1 MAFLHALIWSLVSTA
16 SVGYA
21 SDIDC
26 LKSVEDSLHDPHNS
40 FKSSWNFNN
49 KTEGF
54 ICGFRGVEC
63 WNVSTNQVLNIR
75 LAHMGLEGQFPQGIR
90 KCSSLT
96 GLDLSGNK
104 LSGPIPSDISNIL
117 PYVTSLDL
125 SSNRFSGEIPKS
137 IANCSFLNTLLLDNN
152 QLTGHI
158 PPQIGLLIRIT
169 TFSVAN
175 NLLYGPVPSFA
186 GTNFSS
192 DSFANNS
199 GLCGSPLE
207 PCNSSSDSF
216 KSGFVVGYAVFSV
229 SFVTIFISYCVP
241 WWTQG
246 KKRSEA
252 SLMQI
257 LLNQLLQRDSKRKE
271 AQQMKKVP
279 EIPHMDFLSEETKKA
294 SLLSYSEIKEA
305 TDNFNKENVIGFGR
319 MGTTYKA
326 VLPNGSLLAVKRLYD
341 TPAFDEHFITEL
353 KTLGSLRHDNLVPLL
368 GFCIQSKERLLV
380 YKYMTKG
387 SLYDWLLPEEGEARI
402 MEWPLSVKIA
412 IGVARGLVWLHDRC
426 NSRIVHLDI
435 SSKCI
440 LLNENFEPKLSNF
453 GEAILLKPND
463 TDSTES
469 SPFANCEYW
478 QSNFFK
484 EDVYCFGIFL
494 LELITGEDPKRMTT
508 SSNSGNE
515 TPVLNE
521 WVTVDFFCSFVNKSM
536 MGQGFDQEIF
546 QFLTVALDCVQPYPD
561 PRPTML
567 QVYKTLGAVGKK
579 HGLTID
585 SEILEHTRKTS
596 APRGD
601 ECNEDEITEV

>member
-1 MAFLHALIWSLVSTA
+1 
-16 SVGYA
+16 
-21 SDIDC
+21 
-26 LKSVEDSLHDPHNS
+26 
-40 FKSSWNFNN
+40 
-49 KTEGF
+49 
-54 ICGFRGVEC
+54 
-63 WNVSTNQVLNIR
+63 
-75 LAHMGLEGQFPQGIR
+75 MGLEGQFPQGIR

-96 GLDLSGNK
+96 GLDLSGNE
-104 LSGPIPSDISNIL
+104 LSGPIPSNISNIL

-158 PPQIGLLIRIT
+158 PPQIGLLIRIR

-216 KSGFVVGYAVFSV
+216 KSRFVVGYAVFSV
-229 SFVTIFISYCVP
+229 SSVTIFISYYVP
-241 WWTQG
+241 WTHG

-257 LLNQLLQRDSKRKE
+257 LLNQLPQRNSQKKK
-271 AQQMKKVP
+271 AQQMKEVP
-279 EIPHMDFLSEETKKA
+279 EMPYMDFLSEE
-294 SLLSYSEIKEA
+294 IKR
-305 TDNFNKENVIGFGR
+305 ENVIGFGR

-326 VLPNGSLLAVKRLYD
+326 VLPNGSLLAVERLYD
-341 TPAFDEHFITEL
+341 TRAFDEHFVTEL

-368 GFCIQSKERLLV
+368 GFCMQSKERLLV

-387 SLYDWLLPEEGEARI
+387 SLYDWLHPEEA
-402 MEWPLSVKIA
+402 PSA
-412 IGVARGLVWLHDRC
+412 F
-426 NSRIVHLDI
+426 
-435 SSKCI
+435 
-440 LLNENFEPKLSNF
+440 LLNENSEPKLSNF
-453 GEAILLKPND
+453 GEALLLKPND

-469 SPFANCEYW
+469 SSFANSEYW

-494 LELITGEDPKRMTT
+494 LELITGKDHKRMTT

-515 TPVLNE
+515 TPALNE
-521 WVTVDFFCSFVNKSM
+521 WVTVDFFYSFVNESL
-536 MGQGFDQEIF
+536 MGQGFDQELF
-546 QFLTVALDCVQPYPD
+546 QFLTVAMDFVQLYPD
-561 PRPTML
+561 QRPTML
-567 QVYKTLGAVGKK
+567 QVYKTLGAVDKK

-585 SEILEHTRKTS
+585 SEIVEHTRKTS
-596 APRGD
+596 ALRGD